1 MADILTSRTAL
12 AAAPPRARRAPA
24 RRWRGAV
31 VPLLALLLAEW
42 LLRWSGLQSDGVAR
56 PAEVLAAG
64 WDSLREGHLLRAT
77 AQTLACALA
86 GLLLGGGLGLFA
98 GLALGLS
105 AGLARLASVSV
116 ELLRNMPPVA
126 LIPIAILSFGFGL
139 RMEIALVA
147 FTCFWPM
154 LLLAQAAVKGVDE
167 RLLEVARVLGLSDR
181 DTAVKIVLPAASG
194 RIFVA
199 FRLAASIALVVAIT
213 TEVAENPIG
222 LGHRMMLAQQ
232 ELRVAEMYA
241 VLLWLAVIGWALNA
255 GLLALQRRLFP
266 PARGGAA

>member
-1 MADILTSRTAL
+1 MASCRRTEAG
-12 AAAPPRARRAPA
+12 PA
-24 RRWRGAV
+24 GRWRGAV
-31 VPLLALLLAEW
+31 LPLLALLLAEV
-42 LLRWSGLQSDGVAR
+42 LLRASGLQSEGVAR
-56 PAEVLAAG
+56 PSEILVAG

-86 GLLLGGGLGLFA
+86 ALLLGGGAGLLG

-105 AGLARLASVSV
+105 AGLARLAAVSV

-126 LIPIAILSFGFGL
+126 LIPIAILVFGFGF

-154 LLLAQAAVKGVDE
+154 LLLARDAVRGVDV
-167 RLLEVARVLGLSDR
+167 RLLEVARVLGLSER
-181 DTAVKIVLPAASG
+181 DTALKIVLPAASA

-199 FRLAASIALVVAIT
+199 FRLAAGIALIVAVT
-213 TEVAENPIG
+213 TAVAENPLG
-222 LGHRMMLAQQ
+222 LGHRMMIAQQ

-241 VLLWLAVIGWALNA
+241 ALAWLAAIGWALNA
-255 GLLALQRRLFP
+255 GLLALQQRLFAP
-266 PARGGAA
+266 LRGGRG